1 MRVGIVSVCV
11 NIVLNLTLS
20 RVMGAMGLTL
30 ATTTAALTG
39 ATLQLILLH
48 KKMVSLGLR
57 SVVGQVIRIVISLVA
72 ATGILLLVLSFL
84 PAHNG
89 ETLTGLLRLFA
100 GAASFLVVYLGAT
113 MAIGVRST
121 RQLIHMIKR

>member
-48 KKMVSLGLR
+48 KKDGLSGPTQR
-57 SVVGQVIRIVISLVA
+57 GR
-72 ATGILLLVLSFL
+72 
-84 PAHNG
+84 
-89 ETLTGLLRLFA
+89 
-100 GAASFLVVYLGAT
+100 ASDPHRNFFG
-113 MAIGVRST
+113 GGNRD
-121 RQLIHMIKR
+121 LIARA